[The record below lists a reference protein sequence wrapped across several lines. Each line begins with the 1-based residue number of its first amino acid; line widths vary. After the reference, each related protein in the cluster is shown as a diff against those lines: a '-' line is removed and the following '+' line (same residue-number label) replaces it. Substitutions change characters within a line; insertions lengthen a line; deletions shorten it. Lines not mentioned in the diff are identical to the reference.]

1 MTKQTIS
8 SKSLGR
14 SPAGLSISRLCTLT
28 LAAILA
34 ICGTVAG
41 YAQAQPEAP
50 KAAKPVVAKKP
61 ATEPAA
67 KIVGG
72 YQVHQM
78 IDLGGRITERRG
90 SKAMW
95 STMVNQT
102 SGTRVLAHSL
112 EMHSVDPSKTHFF
125 DTLSSSSGGYGGDP
139 YDTSYLKM
147 SKGRLYDFTGSF
159 RRDRNYFD
167 YNLLAN
173 SLLGPTAL
181 VQEPDS
187 LHVFNTV
194 RRNTD
199 TMLTLFPVSMFHVR
213 LGFNHGTHEGPSYST
228 MHNGGDVQLLQ
239 WFRAGQDTY
248 TGGLDFNLAKRTTLS
263 YDQFYVLAKDDTS
276 LVLTGANYNL
286 PDGTPV
292 SLGVD
297 TLATAKCGTAGTS
310 NNTLEVV
317 NGIVNPFCS
326 GSTTQTESAPIRTT
340 FPTEQLRFASHYWDK
355 IGMNGRILYS
365 GGTSNVNSFNETFI
379 GFSSRTLVREAVDT
393 GALGNG
399 KFATAKRIN
408 VNADYDIVAE
418 LSPVL
423 SVSDAVSFWDFRIP
437 GNEAWNQ
444 FTLTGTATVTKPKV
458 VFGTSMLTPLNDPSL
473 TATTTNNTDDGL
485 INQKNIGNT
494 VMANF
499 TVAPQVKLSA
509 GWRINSRKI
518 SNHDDNFGWIQNWI
532 LLGMVM
538 QPSHSTRLNLNY
550 EQMNSK
556 AENSSTP
563 TNTYVR
569 EAPNKSYHL
578 RARATAKPDKR
589 INFAVTGN
597 GFWGK
602 NDDPLV
608 NHLEHNYDISF
619 ATQIVPTETV
629 SFDFSIARDVVYSRT
644 DLCFLSTATPV
655 PNEAQN
661 AGTCVPTAANPTATS
676 NLLLGNGLYDAPS
689 TFISGMV
696 NWTPNRRVRMN
707 GGARVTTVSGNAEML
722 SPLQVPGALQ
732 SQRMSPFADLQFN
745 IASQWAWHAGWDH
758 QGYSD
763 SGGFGPAARN
773 FHGDIV
779 TLGVK
784 YAF

>member
-8 SKSLGR
+8 SKCLGG
-14 SPAGLSISRLCTLT
+14 SPAGLNISRLCTLT

-34 ICGTVAG
+34 TGGTVAG
-41 YAQAQPEAP
+41 YAQAQPEAA
-50 KAAKPVVAKKP
+50 KTVKPVTEKKP
-61 ATEPAA
+61 VPAPA
-67 KIVGG
+67 EKIVGG

-78 IDLGGRITERRG
+78 IELGGRITERSG
-90 SKAMW
+90 SSAMW
-95 STMVNQT
+95 STMINQT
-102 SGTRVLAHSL
+102 TGMRVLGHSL
-112 EMHSVDPSKTHFF
+112 EMHSVNPSKTPFF

-139 YDTSYLKM
+139 YDTSYLKI

-173 SLLGPTAL
+173 SLLGPNAL

-199 TMLTLFPVSMFHVR
+199 AMFTLFPVSMFHVR
-213 LGFNHGTHEGPSYST
+213 VGYNHGTHEGPSYST

-239 WFRAGQDTY
+239 WFRASQDTY
-248 TGGLDFNLAKRTTLS
+248 TGGLDVNLAKRTTLS
-263 YDQFYVLAKDDTS
+263 YDQFFALAKDDTS
-276 LVLTGANYNL
+276 LSLTAANYKL

-326 GSTTQTESAPIRTT
+326 GTTTQTESAPIRTT
-340 FPTEQLRFASHYWDK
+340 FPTEQLRFASRYWDK
-355 IGMNGRILYS
+355 LAMNGRVLYS

-379 GFSSRTLVREAVDT
+379 GFSSRTLVREMIDT
-393 GALGNG
+393 GALANG
-399 KFATAKRIN
+399 KFSKAKRVN
-408 VNADYDIVAE
+408 VNADYDVVAE
-418 LSPVL
+418 LSPFL

-437 GNEAWNQ
+437 SSSAWNQ
-444 FTLTGTATVTKPKV
+444 FTLVGKATVTKPKV
-458 VFGTSMLTPLNDPSL
+458 VFGTSMLTPLTDPSL
-473 TATTTNNTDDGL
+473 TASTTLNTADEV

-494 VMANF
+494 VMANISVSPLF
-499 TVAPQVKLSA
+499 KFSA

-518 SNHDDNFGWIQNWI
+518 SNADDNLGWIQNWI
-532 LLGMVM
+532 LLGAVM
-538 QPSHSTRLNLNY
+538 QPSHATRFSINY
-550 EQMNSK
+550 DQMNSK
-556 AENSSTP
+556 AENSSTLS
-563 TNTYVR
+563 NTYVR
-569 EAPNKSYHL
+569 EAPNKSYHV
-578 RARATAKPDKR
+578 RARASAKPEKW

-608 NHLEHNYDISF
+608 NHLEHNYDLSF
-619 ATQIVPTETV
+619 ATQIIPTETV
-629 SFDFSIARDVVYSRT
+629 SFDFAIARDDVYSRT
-644 DLCFLSTATPV
+644 DLCFLSSATPV
-655 PNEAQN
+655 PNGAQN
-661 AGTCVPTAANPTATS
+661 AGTCVPTADNPTATS

-696 NWTPNRRVRMN
+696 NWNPNRRVRMN
-707 GGARVTTVSGNAEML
+707 GGARVTTVSGNAEFL

-732 SQRMSPFADLQFN
+732 SQRLSPFADMVLN
-745 IASQWAWHAGWDH
+745 IAPQWAWHANWDH

-763 SGGFGPAARN
+763 SGGFGPASRN
-773 FHGDIV
+773 FSGHIV